1 MRGRRASRPL
11 AQQEFLRMTGRI
23 LHSSDYQRMPWK
35 NGGGTTT
42 EIWKAIS
49 PDGEMLW
56 RLSIA
61 DVASDGPFSE
71 FPGVDRWIML
81 IEGDGMELTID
92 GQVRRIADPFEPLA
106 FSGDART
113 DCRLLARPIRDF
125 NLMMAR
131 SYASGGLR
139 ISRLVANEAL
149 PLAENIAALHVLSG
163 RIELESGTVHHL
175 STGDSWIAGTYGVA
189 TARALAP
196 AILAVI
202 VIEPYQR
209 AAL

>member
-1 MRGRRASRPL
+1 
-11 AQQEFLRMTGRI
+11 MTGRV
-23 LHSSDYQRMPWK
+23 LRSSDYQRMPWK

-71 FPGVDRWIML
+71 FPGIDRWIML
-81 IEGDGMELTID
+81 IEGNGMELTID
-92 GQVRRIADPFEPLA
+92 GQVRRIANPFEPFA

-113 DCRLLARPIRDF
+113 DCRLIAGPIRDF
-125 NLMMAR
+125 NLMMVR

-163 RIELESGTVHHL
+163 QMELESGTVHQL
-175 STGDSWIAGTYGVA
+175 STGDSWIAGTYGGA
-189 TARALAP
+189 TARALGP

-202 VIEPYQR
+202 VIEPHQQ

>member
-1 MRGRRASRPL
+1 
-11 AQQEFLRMTGRI
+11 MTGRV
-23 LHSSDYQRMPWK
+23 LRPRDYQLMPWK

-42 EIWKAIS
+42 EIWKAVS

-71 FPGVDRWIML
+71 FPGIDRWIML
-81 IEGDGMELTID
+81 IEGNGMELTID
-92 GQVRRIADPFEPLA
+92 GLVQRIADPFEPFA

-113 DCRLLARPIRDF
+113 NCRLLAGPIRDF

-149 PLAENIAALHVLSG
+149 PLAENIAALHVLNG
-163 RIELESGTVHHL
+163 RIEIESGTVHKV
-175 STGDSWIAGTYGVA
+175 SAGDSWIAGTYGGA

-196 AILAVI
+196 AIFAVV
-202 VIEPYQR
+202 VIEPHQR
-209 AAL
+209 TAI

>member
-1 MRGRRASRPL
+1 MA
-11 AQQEFLRMTGRI
+11 GRI
-23 LHSSDYQRMPWK
+23 LRSSDYQNMPWK

-42 EIWKAIS
+42 EIWKAVS

-71 FPGVDRWIML
+71 FPGIDRWIML
-81 IEGDGMELTID
+81 IEGNGMELTID
-92 GQVRRIADPFEPLA
+92 GQARRIADPFEPFA

-113 DCRLLARPIRDF
+113 DCRLLAGPIRDF

-131 SYASGGLR
+131 SYARGGLR

-163 RIELESGTVHHL
+163 RIELESGTVHPL
-175 STGDSWIAGTYGVA
+175 STGDSWIAGTYGGA

-202 VIEPYQR
+202 VIEPRQR

>member
-1 MRGRRASRPL
+1 
-11 AQQEFLRMTGRI
+11 MTGRV
-23 LHSSDYQRMPWK
+23 LRPSDYQRMPWK
-35 NGGGTTT
+35 KGGGTTT
-42 EIWKAIS
+42 ETWKAIS

-61 DVASDGPFSE
+61 DVASDGPFSK
-71 FPGVDRWIML
+71 FPGIDRWIML
-81 IEGDGMELTID
+81 IEGNGMELTID
-92 GQVRRIADPFEPLA
+92 GQVRRIADPFEPFA

-139 ISRLVANEAL
+139 ISRLVANQAL
-149 PLAENIAALHVLSG
+149 PLAENVAALHVLNG
-163 RIELESGTVHHL
+163 RIELESGTVHQL
-175 STGDSWIAGTYGVA
+175 SAGDSWIAGTYGGA

-196 AILAVI
+196 AVLAVI
-202 VIEPYQR
+202 VIEPRQR

>member
-1 MRGRRASRPL
+1 
-11 AQQEFLRMTGRI
+11 MTGRV
-23 LHSSDYQRMPWK
+23 LRSSDYHRMPWK

-71 FPGVDRWIML
+71 FPGIDRWIML
-81 IEGDGMELTID
+81 IEGNGMELTID
-92 GQVRRIADPFEPLA
+92 GQVRRIADPFEPFA

-113 DCRLLARPIRDF
+113 DCHLLAGPIRDF

-139 ISRLVANEAL
+139 ISRIVANETL
-149 PLAENIAALHVLSG
+149 PLAENIGALHVLSG
-163 RIELESGTVHHL
+163 RIEIESGTVHQL
-175 STGDSWIAGTYGVA
+175 SAGDSWIAGTYGGA
-189 TARALAP
+189 TARVLAP
-196 AILAVI
+196 AIVAVV
-202 VIEPYQR
+202 VIEPHQR
-209 AAL
+209 SAI

>member
-1 MRGRRASRPL
+1 
-11 AQQEFLRMTGRI
+11 MTGRV
-23 LHSSDYQRMPWK
+23 LRSSDYQRMPWK
-35 NGGGTTT
+35 NGGGITT

-71 FPGVDRWIML
+71 FPGIDRWIML
-81 IEGDGMELTID
+81 IEGKGMELAID
-92 GQVRRIADPFEPLA
+92 GQVRRIADSFEPFA

-113 DCRLLARPIRDF
+113 DCRLLAGPIRDF

-149 PLAENIAALHVLSG
+149 PLAENIAALHVLNG
-163 RIELESGTVHHL
+163 RIELESGTVHQL
-175 STGDSWIAGTYGVA
+175 SAGDSWIAGTYGGA

-196 AILAVI
+196 AIVAVI
-202 VIEPYQR
+202 VIEPHQR

>member
-1 MRGRRASRPL
+1 
-11 AQQEFLRMTGRI
+11 MTGRV
-23 LHSSDYQRMPWK
+23 LRSSDYQRMPWK

-56 RLSIA
+56 RLSVA

-81 IEGDGMELTID
+81 IEGNGMELTID
-92 GQVRRIADPFEPLA
+92 GQVRRIADPFEPFA
-106 FSGDART
+106 FSGDAST
-113 DCRLLARPIRDF
+113 DCRLLAGPIRDF

-149 PLAENIAALHVLSG
+149 PLAENIAALHVLNGRAALHVLNG
-163 RIELESGTVHHL
+163 RIELESGRVHQL
-175 STGDSWIAGTYGVA
+175 SAGDSWIAGTYGGA

-196 AILAVI
+196 AVLAVI
-202 VIEPYQR
+202 VIEPRQR